1 MIQQWNLNNND
12 LYKFIKKLMVLMI
25 NELYHNETLI
35 IEV

>member
-25 NELYHNETLI
+25 NELYRNETLI